1 MAVGWIVSP
10 RKNVEVS
17 SPGTCECDKIM
28 PLGKI
33 HCGCTVSFLALIKV
47 IRKNECPF
55 IQIMT
60 SD

>member
-55 IQIMT
+55 I
-60 SD
+60 